1 MFGRDVYIFLS
12 KSGSGF
18 YMGSG
23 CGSHMGSECGLM
35 GGRLDI
41 ASFGSS

>member
-18 YMGSG
+18 YMGSE
-23 CGSHMGSECGLM
+23 SGLM
-35 GGRLDI
+35 GGLNI
-41 ASFGSS
+41 NLKIPSFVIFGLT